1 MKGIK
6 MENATKP
13 SAGFLIGIGI
23 IVILVGSFLA
33 LTVLIEAER
42 LLKAEKPWL
51 PATAIPF
58 LLLATCTVLLCLA
71 GVRLV
76 TWRSWEKT
84 TVFARSVGARLLALF
99 FFGLCLLLSV
109 EATTWGATWGTLTIS
124 AVCFLFVWS
133 GGSWRRVTMCSSGSA
148 DADRSA

>member
-1 MKGIK
+1 MKGIN
-6 MENATKP
+6 MGRFSKP

-23 IVILVGSFLA
+23 IVILVSLFLA

-58 LLLATCTVLLCLA
+58 VLLATCTVLLCLT

-76 TWRSWEKT
+76 TWHSWEKT
-84 TVFARSVGARLLALF
+84 RVFARSVEARLLALF
-99 FFGLCLLLSV
+99 FLGLCLLLSV
-109 EATTWGATWGTLTIS
+109 EAPAWGATWSPLTIS
-124 AVCFLFVWS
+124 AVCILFVWS
-133 GGSWRRVTMCSSGSA
+133 GGSWRRVTMRSNGSA